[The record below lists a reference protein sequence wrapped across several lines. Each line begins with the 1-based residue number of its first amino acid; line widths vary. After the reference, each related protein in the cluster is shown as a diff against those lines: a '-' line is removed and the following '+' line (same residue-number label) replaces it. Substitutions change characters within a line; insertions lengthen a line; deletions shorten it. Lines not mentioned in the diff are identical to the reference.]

1 MQICASVPKFQKQIL
16 WFITFNFC
24 NRHLESLCESFVKID
39 KLIPNF
45 FELRIYDN
53 IDAFLLNTVCT
64 RSGAS
69 LMNIF
74 QLIGQC
80 SPHITLQRLIVFSCV
95 LNLFFTLRGRFILPS
110 LDWITFVGYLFHL
123 FCFYLYLH
131 KNRLLAFI
139 ALFQLQKENERNNSG
154 IMNKNKQNME
164 AFTVEVTTG
173 TWKKSAINS
182 AFSWMHVSTESWL
195 RKFV

>member
-39 KLIPNF
+39 KLIPKL

-64 RSGAS
+64 RSGES

-123 FCFYLYLH
+123 FFIYIHTRTGYLRSSRCFNYKKKMKEIILASWI
-131 KNRLLAFI
+131 KINRIWKLL
-139 ALFQLQKENERNNSG
+139 QLK
-154 IMNKNKQNME
+154 
-164 AFTVEVTTG
+164 
-173 TWKKSAINS
+173 
-182 AFSWMHVSTESWL
+182 
-195 RKFV
+195 